1 MLSRSL
7 KHRGGRGG
15 DGRGLLWLLYT
26 IVAVAFVA
34 IELDQIRRIGDFRV
48 DDAYITFSFSKNL
61 ALGRGPLYAHDLKA
75 EGYSNFLWM
84 ALVATVHRLGLD
96 LYLGAR
102 LLAFGFLAA
111 TAYGV
116 HRLVEKRCGRLPAA
130 LAVLFLAAC
139 SDLTRAALSGLETV
153 AFASCLCLAYSGYL
167 REPRRRTHWSLL
179 WLLPALLL
187 RIDGFVP
194 VAIALGLET
203 LSSILGRRFSFRRLA
218 WIGIPIASAGLLYFA
233 WRYQY
238 YGLPL
243 PSTYY
248 AKSVVAAQDP
258 ARGYRQLLE
267 FIEDY
272 GIAYSA
278 PLVLAALLGRHRR
291 PASILLLAVA
301 LQAGYAVKVGGDWM
315 PFWRFFQPVVPLFVM
330 LCGLGL
336 GTLLRPTE
344 RRPRPPY
351 PSWLYRG
358 LVGPALAAAGFAL
371 LGFLAIRVHMGSVD
385 SQAERGKLGHAE
397 HVKKHTLENL
407 LGSVDLARHLVRTPG
422 EKLVS
427 DYAGVFAVFTE
438 ANIIDMWGLA
448 NPQIARFGGT
458 EGINSIYGKECAAC
472 YPSLDPDYFHVVVP
486 LVRTKDAFRSQRAV
500 QNEVFQ
506 SRAIGRYL
514 NFRKDFVAGYV
525 LETATNRA
533 FWFLERRR
541 PGRSHKTQSP
551 APGIQIVYPFEH

>member
-7 KHRGGRGG
+7 KHREGRGS
-15 DGRGLLWLLYT
+15 DRRRLRWLLFA
-26 IVAVAFVA
+26 IAAAAFVG
-34 IELDQIRRIGDFRV
+34 IEFDQIRRIGDFRV

-102 LLAFGFLAA
+102 LLAFGFLGAA
-111 TAYGV
+111 AYGV
-116 HRLVEKRCGRLPAA
+116 HRLIRERCGQAPALFSLA
-130 LAVLFLAAC
+130 LLAAC
-139 SDLTRAALSGLETV
+139 SDLTRAALSGLETA

-167 REPRRRTHWSLL
+167 REDRRRTHRSLL
-179 WLLPALLL
+179 WLLPVLLL

-203 LSSILGRRFSFRRLA
+203 LSSTLGRRFSFRRLA
-218 WIGIPIASAGLLYFA
+218 WIGIPIASVGLLYFA

-248 AKSVVAAQDP
+248 AKSVVTAQNPD
-258 ARGYRQLLE
+258 RGYQQLLE

-272 GIAYSA
+272 GLVYSI
-278 PLVLAALLGRHRR
+278 PLVVAALLGRHRR
-291 PASILLLAVA
+291 PAVILLLATL
-301 LQAGYAVKVGGDWM
+301 LQAGYTVKVGGDWM
-315 PFWRFFQPVVPLFVM
+315 PFWRFFQPIVPLFVM

-336 GTLLRPTE
+336 GTLFRPTE
-344 RRPRPPY
+344 RPPRAPY

-358 LVGPALAAAGFAL
+358 FGGSILGAAGLAL
-371 LGFLAIRVHMGSVD
+371 LTFLAVRVHMGSVD
-385 SQAERGKLGHAE
+385 SPAERGKLSHAE
-397 HVKKHTLENL
+397 HVKRHTLVNL
-407 LGSVDLARHLVRTPG
+407 LGSVDLVRHLIRTPG

-448 NPQIARFGGT
+448 NPQIARFGGID
-458 EGINSIYGKECAAC
+458 GINSIYGKECAAC

-500 QNEVFQ
+500 QNEIFQ
-506 SRAIGRYL
+506 ARAIGRYL

-525 LETATNRA
+525 LETTTNRA

-541 PGRSHKTQSP
+541 PGRSHKTQNP
-551 APGIQIVYPFEH
+551 TPGIQIVYPFEH